1 MRRQFVITAVVLGSF
16 LADALVAQS
25 VDPRQVRLRG
35 NRFRPLTYDEMSP
48 AQRTFI
54 EHILTGPRGSADG
67 PFNVQ
72 LRSPEMSDL
81 GQQFGAATRF
91 ATSVP
96 RKLYELAI
104 LITARLLIRLM
115 KSTAVARTTTSTT
128 TMKRPSRA

>member
-1 MRRQFVITAVVLGSF
+1 MRRLFVTTAVALGSV
-16 LADALVAQS
+16 LAVALIAQS

-35 NRFRPLTYDEMSP
+35 NRFRPLAYDEMSP

-54 EHILTGPRGSADG
+54 EHILTGPRGNTDG

-91 ATSVP
+91 STSVP

-104 LITARLLIRLM
+104 IITARHW
-115 KSTAVARTTTSTT
+115 TAQFEWTA
-128 TMKRPSRA
+128 